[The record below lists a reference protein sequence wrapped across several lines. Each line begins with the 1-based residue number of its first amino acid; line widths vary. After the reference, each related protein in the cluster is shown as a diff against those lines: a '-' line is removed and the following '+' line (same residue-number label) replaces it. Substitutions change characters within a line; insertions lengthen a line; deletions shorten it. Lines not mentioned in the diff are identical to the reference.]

1 MVVGVELCYFGV
13 RLGNGRCLGLT
24 FCKKLRSKF
33 VWLGRTC
40 ELRNRD
46 KRATPIIGEES

>member
-1 MVVGVELCYFGV
+1 MVVGVELHFFAE
-13 RLGNGRCLGLT
+13 RLENGRCLDPT

-33 VWLGRTC
+33 IWLGRTC

-46 KRATPIIGEES
+46 RRARPIIGEES